1 MDFSASVLAPITF
14 PHSRQW
20 RRWPSPGFHDAFQ
33 QSLDNALAGHQLS
46 GATPAVSQNGC
57 VSIFRIQGHQDAPKA
72 RSKPNLRA
80 RLFAGIQF
88 LLAKWV
94 AMRILQEIQATSADT
109 RFRSQES
116 SHTRTHGQPGP
127 SSGSHCFNA
136 TDPGSGKSTH

>member
-1 MDFSASVLAPITF
+1 VDGMDSSAGVFASIAY

-20 RRWPSPGFHDAFQ
+20 QRCPSPGFHDAFQ
-33 QSLDNALAGHQLS
+33 QSLDDALAGHQLS
-46 GATPAVSQNGC
+46 GATPAVPQNRC

-72 RSKPNLRA
+72 RPKPSLRA

-88 LLAKWV
+88 LLAIWV
-94 AMRILQEIQATSADT
+94 AMRILQEIQATSAAT
-109 RFRSQES
+109 SFG

-136 TDPGSGKSTH
+136 TDQGSSESTQ